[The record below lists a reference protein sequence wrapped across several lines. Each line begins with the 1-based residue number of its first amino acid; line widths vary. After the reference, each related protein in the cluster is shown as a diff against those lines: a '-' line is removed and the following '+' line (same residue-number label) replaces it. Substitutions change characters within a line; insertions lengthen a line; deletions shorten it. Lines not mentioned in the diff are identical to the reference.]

1 VISHIKYVISP
12 KYSKHI
18 INMLSNDN
26 KRGHI
31 HMSKVKSSQDQFD
44 RIIREEECRR
54 LTGICRTT
62 RYMMERKG
70 VFPARRQL
78 GARSVGWLL
87 SEVNDWLDRQPKA
100 QLKSA

>member
-1 VISHIKYVISP
+1 MISHIKYVISP

-62 RYMMERKG
+62 RYMMERG
-70 VFPARRQL
+70 VSSPS
-78 GARSVGWLL
+78 SVGGSFCRL
-87 SEVNDWLDRQPKA
+87 VA
-100 QLKSA
+100 V

>member
-1 VISHIKYVISP
+1 
-12 KYSKHI
+12 
-18 INMLSNDN
+18 
-26 KRGHI
+26 
-31 HMSKVKSSQDQFD
+31 MSKVKSSQDQFD

-78 GARSVGWLL
+78 GA
-87 SEVNDWLDRQPKA
+87 
-100 QLKSA
+100 